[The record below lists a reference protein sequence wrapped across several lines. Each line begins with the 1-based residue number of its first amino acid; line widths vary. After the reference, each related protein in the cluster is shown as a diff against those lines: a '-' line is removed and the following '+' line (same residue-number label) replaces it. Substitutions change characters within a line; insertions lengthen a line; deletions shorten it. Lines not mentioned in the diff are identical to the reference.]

1 MRNSPTIGGNNMS
14 FQIIPNVYSVG
25 VKDPE
30 LAKFDIV
37 VPTHGTTYN
46 SYLIVGEKIAL
57 VDTVKEEF
65 FQEFLA
71 NIQSIID
78 PAKID
83 YIITQ
88 HSEPDHT
95 GSLKKLLTVATN
107 AVVVLS
113 IPGSKFIR
121 QQLNEEFPHKI
132 VTDQKTLR
140 FITAPFLH
148 WADVIFTY
156 LEEDQVLFSCDAFAS
171 HFPETDQHKTQL
183 EPDFTLYY
191 QAIMAPFA
199 PHIQKAVAKVIDLPI
214 KIIGPSH
221 GPILIDHPKD
231 YILKYKEM
239 SEPVEVSPYV
249 VVAYAS
255 AYGYTKSLAYSI
267 INELSPLIEV
277 KVFDIEKDSRSEIVA
292 SINNSKAVL
301 LGSPTFNQDAIEP
314 VWFLMASLSAIIN
327 KRKPAAAFGSYGW
340 SGEAVEMMSQ
350 RLKGLKFDV
359 LPGVRAQFAPTPEDL
374 AKAQELA
381 RLVLAKIQP
390 N

>member
-1 MRNSPTIGGNNMS
+1 MA
-14 FQIIPNVYSVG
+14 FEIIKGVYSVG
-25 VKDPE
+25 VKDPK
-30 LAKFDIV
+30 LAKFDII
-37 VPTHGTTYN
+37 VPTPGTTYN
-46 SYLIVGEKIAL
+46 SYLIVGKKIA
-57 VDTVKEEF
+57 VIDTVKEEF

-71 NIQSIID
+71 NIQSISD

-95 GSLKKLLTVATN
+95 GSLKQLLKVAPN

-113 IPGSKFIR
+113 MPGSKFVR

-132 VTDQKTLR
+132 VTDQETLDLGGKTLR

-171 HFPETDQHKTQL
+171 HYPETDQIKTPL

-191 QAIMAPFA
+191 KAIMAPFA

-221 GPILIDHPKD
+221 GPILRDQPKD
-231 YILKYKEM
+231 YILRYKVM
-239 SEPVEVSPYV
+239 SEPVVVSPYV

-255 AYGYTKSLAYSI
+255 AYGYTKALANSI
-267 INELSPLIEV
+267 INELSPHIEV
-277 KVFDIEKDSRSEIVA
+277 KVFNLENDDRSEIVA
-292 SINNSKAVL
+292 SINNAKAVL
-301 LGSPTFNQDAIEP
+301 FGSPTFNQDAIEP

-327 KRKPAAAFGSYGW
+327 RGKTAAAFGSYGW
-340 SGEAVEMMSQ
+340 SGEAVDLMSQ

-359 LPGVRAQFAPTPEDL
+359 LPGVRAQFAPTQEDL
-374 AKAQELA
+374 VKAEELA
-381 RLVLAKIQP
+381 RSVLAKIQP
-390 N
+390 K

>member
-1 MRNSPTIGGNNMS
+1 MS
-14 FQIIPNVYSVG
+14 FEIVPNVYSVG
-25 VKDPE
+25 VKHPE

-37 VPTHGTTYN
+37 VPTPGTTYN
-46 SYLIVGEKIAL
+46 SYLVVGEKIAL
-57 VDTVKEEF
+57 IDTVREEF

-78 PAKID
+78 PVKID

-95 GSLKKLLTVATN
+95 GSLKQLLKVAPN

-113 IPGSKFIR
+113 MPGSKFIR

-132 VTDQKTLR
+132 VIDQETLNLGGKTLR

-171 HFPETDQHKTQL
+171 HYPETDQLKTPL

-191 QAIMAPFA
+191 KAIMAPFA

-221 GPILIDHPKD
+221 GPILRDHPKD
-231 YILKYKEM
+231 YILRYKEM
-239 SEPVEVSPYV
+239 SQPIEVSPYV
-249 VVAYAS
+249 VVVYAS
-255 AYGYTKSLAYSI
+255 AYGYTKSLANSI
-267 INELSPLIEV
+267 INELSQHIEV
-277 KVFDIEKDSRSEIVA
+277 KVFDLENDVRSEIVE
-292 SINNSKAVL
+292 SINNAKAVL
-301 LGSPTFNQDAIEP
+301 FGSPTFNQDAIEP
-314 VWFLMASLSAIIN
+314 VWFLMSSLSAIIN
-327 KRKPAAAFGSYGW
+327 RGKTAAAFGSYGW
-340 SGEAVEMMSQ
+340 SGEAVELMSQ

-359 LPGVRAQFAPTPEDL
+359 LPGVRAQFAPTLEDL

-381 RLVLAKIQP
+381 RLVLAKIQL